1 MSDESNTPTLDVQF
15 FESRLEIERI
25 VTAHKVMMALA
36 DERVE
41 KAEQECADWKR
52 QFDILLQERSKP

>member
-1 MSDESNTPTLDVQF
+1 MSNGN
-15 FESRLEIERI
+15 IETTHAVIQAELVR
-25 VTAHKVMMALA
+25 VVAAHKVMMALA